1 MIKYRSTIMVRR
13 IPDAFNVRLNYSSAE
28 KGSFIRFWIAESPT
42 TRGAGGLDF
51 SAMGRQAVP
60 QANR

>member
-1 MIKYRSTIMVRR
+1 MVRR